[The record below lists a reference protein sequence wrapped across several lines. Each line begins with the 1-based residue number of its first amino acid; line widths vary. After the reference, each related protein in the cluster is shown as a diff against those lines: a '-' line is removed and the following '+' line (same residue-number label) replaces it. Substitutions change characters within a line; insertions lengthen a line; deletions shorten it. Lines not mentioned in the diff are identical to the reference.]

1 MTMSNEPVD
10 FGFQKVSASEKTK
23 LVADVFRT
31 VAPKYDLMNDLISL
45 GSHRL
50 LKRILLNMS
59 QITPDSKVLD
69 LAGGTGDMSL
79 LFAGVLKDPKNLV
92 LADYNQEMIS
102 YARNR
107 LIDRGLGNINYVV
120 AEAEKLPLKS
130 NHLDCVCISF
140 GFRNFTDKETALQEA
155 YRILRP
161 KGVLLI
167 LEFSKPLHPL
177 ISGAYKSFQAFWPV
191 AGNILLGKA
200 QPYQYLIESIDK
212 HPNQGAV
219 KQMLE
224 DAKFQS
230 VTCSNFLGGIAAI
243 HKGHK
248 SFG

>member
-1 MTMSNEPVD
+1 
-10 FGFQKVSASEKTK
+10 
-23 LVADVFRT
+23 
-31 VAPKYDLMNDLISL
+31 
-45 GSHRL
+45 
-50 LKRILLNMS
+50 
-59 QITPDSKVLD
+59 
-69 LAGGTGDMSL
+69 MSL
-79 LFAGVLKDPKNLV
+79 LFAGMLKDPRNLV
-92 LADYNQEMIS
+92 LADYNQEMIN

-191 AGNILLGKA
+191 AGNILLGNA
-200 QPYQYLIESIDK
+200 QPYQYLIESIEK

>member
-1 MTMSNEPVD
+1 MSNEPVD

-79 LFAGVLKDPKNLV
+79 LFAGMLKDPKNLV

-140 GFRNFTDKETALQEA
+140 GFRNFTDKEAALQEA

-161 KGVLLI
+161 
-167 LEFSKPLHPL
+167 
-177 ISGAYKSFQAFWPV
+177 
-191 AGNILLGKA
+191 
-200 QPYQYLIESIDK
+200 
-212 HPNQGAV
+212 
-219 KQMLE
+219 
-224 DAKFQS
+224 
-230 VTCSNFLGGIAAI
+230 
-243 HKGHK
+243 
-248 SFG
+248 

>member
-1 MTMSNEPVD
+1 
-10 FGFQKVSASEKTK
+10 
-23 LVADVFRT
+23 
-31 VAPKYDLMNDLISL
+31 
-45 GSHRL
+45 
-50 LKRILLNMS
+50 
-59 QITPDSKVLD
+59 
-69 LAGGTGDMSL
+69 
-79 LFAGVLKDPKNLV
+79 
-92 LADYNQEMIS
+92 
-102 YARNR
+102 
-107 LIDRGLGNINYVV
+107 
-120 AEAEKLPLKS
+120 
-130 NHLDCVCISF
+130 
-140 GFRNFTDKETALQEA
+140 KETALQEA

-191 AGNILLGKA
+191 AGNILLGNA

-212 HPNQGAV
+212 HPHQGAV